1 MFHYYGVILPMHF
14 LKKGLVI
21 LFGSILLSIGINFF
35 LVPFELLDGGIIG
48 VGLIIKYLTGMKP
61 GLAIIFLSIP
71 IFALAWFYNKSYFYN
86 SLFGMLFSSFVID
99 LLSFSRGY
107 IQLQIP
113 PVVSSVLGGIFVGLG
128 IGIMLRYETSTGGTD
143 LLAQFLSKIFK
154 INVGI
159 MIFIIDAL
167 VICLGGMLISKE
179 TFFLSSLTI
188 TVVGLF
194 TSLCTWND
202 ERTKLKTS

>member
-1 MFHYYGVILPMHF
+1 MFAVL
-14 LKKGLVI
+14 L
-21 LFGSILLSIGINFF
+21 GSILLSIGINFF

-48 VGLIIKYLTGMKP
+48 ISLIIKYLTGMKP

-71 IFALAWFYNKSYFYN
+71 IFALAWFYNKRYFYN
-86 SLFGMLFSSFVID
+86 SLSGMLFSSFVID
-99 LLSFSRGY
+99 LLSSSRAF
-107 IQLQIP
+107 IPLHIP
-113 PVVSSVLGGIFVGLG
+113 PVFSSILGGIFVGLG
-128 IGIMLRYETSTGGTD
+128 IGIMLRHETSTGGTD

-167 VICLGGMLISKE
+167 VICLGGLLLSKE
-179 TFFLSSLTI
+179 TFLLSSLTI

-202 ERTKLKTS
+202 ERTKIKTS

>member
-1 MFHYYGVILPMHF
+1 MHF

>member
-61 GLAIIFLSIP
+61 GLAIICLSIP

-113 PVVSSVLGGIFVGLG
+113 PVVSSVFGGIFVGLG

-167 VICLGGMLISKE
+167 VICLGGLLISKE
-179 TFFLSSLTI
+179 TFILSSLTI
-188 TVVGLF
+188 TVVALF

>member
-1 MFHYYGVILPMHF
+1 MNILKKTCVIL
-14 LKKGLVI
+14 L
-21 LFGSILLSIGINFF
+21 GSILLSIGINFF

-48 VGLIIKYLTGMKP
+48 IGLIIKYLTGIKP
-61 GLAIIFLSIP
+61 GLAILVLSLP

-86 SLFGMLFSSFVID
+86 SIHGMLISSFVID
-99 LLSFSRGY
+99 LLAPSRA
-107 IQLQIP
+107 IIPEIQIP
-113 PVVSSVLGGIFVGLG
+113 PVFSSILGGIFVGLG
-128 IGIMLRYETSTGGTD
+128 IGIMLRHETSTGGTD

-167 VICLGGMLISKE
+167 VICLGGLLISKE

-188 TVVGLF
+188 TVVGFF
-194 TSLCTWND
+194 TSLCTWNLQ
-202 ERTKLKTS
+202 RANVKTS

>member
-86 SLFGMLFSSFVID
+86 SLFGMLFSSIVID

>member
-1 MFHYYGVILPMHF
+1 MHI

-48 VGLIIKYLTGMKP
+48 IGLIIMYLTGMKP

-71 IFALAWFYNKSYFYN
+71 IFALAWFYNKRYFYN
-86 SLFGMLFSSFVID
+86 SIYGMLFSSFVID
-99 LLSFSRGY
+99 LLSSSRALFSEIEIAPIY
-107 IQLQIP
+107 
-113 PVVSSVLGGIFVGLG
+113 SSILGGIFVGLG
-128 IGIMLRYETSTGGTD
+128 IGLMLRHETSTGGTD
-143 LLAQFLSKIFK
+143 LLAQFLSRIFK

-167 VICLGGMLISKE
+167 VIGLGGLLISKE

-188 TVVGLF
+188 IVVGFF
-194 TSLCTWND
+194 TSLCTWNLQCANVKH
-202 ERTKLKTS
+202 R